1 MDDIQKIF
9 SDFKAK
15 VDEIAAHSEHV
26 HSIHFKAALKNGT
39 SFNFTYNAEK
49 FAKQKNPKGAFKS
62 YSIFNGIVDIVATL
76 TGIAILVYCILS
88 MLSSNGI
95 LPLAVLTYAL
105 FIVTFICSA
114 LFHFFSVEQKAH
126 LIFSYLKESSKI
138 ITLAVMNLF
147 LAHLLDP
154 LSLSMVR
161 SYTLVIIALAF
172 LFLSGR
178 TKLSLQVSLAITA
191 LLPFVSLIVQVS
203 LDSILRVLLFSLW
216 SVATLVFKHDSRMKT
231 NAAFAFMGMLSLST
245 SIAPLL

>member
-26 HSIHFKAALKNGT
+26 HSINFKAELKNGT
-39 SFNFTYNAEK
+39 SFNFSYNAEK
-49 FAKQKNPKGAFKS
+49 YAKQKDPKGAFKS
-62 YSIFNGIVDIVATL
+62 FSIFNGIVDSIAAL
-76 TGIAILVYCILS
+76 TSIAILVYLILH
-88 MLSSNGI
+88 MLSSKGV

-105 FIVTFICSA
+105 FITTFICSA

-126 LIFSYLKESSKI
+126 LIFSYLRESSKI

-147 LAHLLDP
+147 LAHLAAP
-154 LSLSMVR
+154 SSLAVVR

-178 TKLSLQVSLAITA
+178 TQLSLQVSLAITA
-191 LLPFVSLIVQVS
+191 ILPFVSLLVQVS
-203 LDSILRVLLFSLW
+203 LDSILRVILFSLW

-231 NAAFAFMGMLSLST
+231 NAAFALMGMLSLST
-245 SIAPLL
+245 TLGPLL